1 MKSRFYF
8 LMALL
13 SVFLFLTPAAFAD
26 VIEPGQKVITYDYK
40 LTNIDNFPDFV
51 FILHGM
57 PNPSLE
63 ILNSSV
69 FNFYKLSTCSIYA
82 VPKTVFNNVQL
93 DKMNESQVEE
103 FLNNDSRVARSNL
116 ELEGIYKTVS
126 SNDPLNSA
134 LVLLE
139 IKSINDT
146 NLDIQKTRVVYGYSD
161 GKNDEKPFIVQNETP
176 EHSDNGPEP
185 VNYIYYLL
193 LPILAII
200 IVSAYI
206 IYRKRSK

>member
-13 SVFLFLTPAAFAD
+13 SVFLFLTPVAFAD

-51 FILHGM
+51 FILHGS

-82 VPKTVFNNVQL
+82 VPKTVFNNVQI

-116 ELEGIYKTVS
+116 ELDGIYKTVS

-146 NLDIQKTRVVYGYSD
+146 HLYIQKTRVIYGYSD
-161 GKNDEKPFIVQNETP
+161 GKNDEKTFIVQNETP
-176 EHSDNGPEP
+176 EHSDNGSAP

-206 IYRKRSK
+206 IHRKRSK